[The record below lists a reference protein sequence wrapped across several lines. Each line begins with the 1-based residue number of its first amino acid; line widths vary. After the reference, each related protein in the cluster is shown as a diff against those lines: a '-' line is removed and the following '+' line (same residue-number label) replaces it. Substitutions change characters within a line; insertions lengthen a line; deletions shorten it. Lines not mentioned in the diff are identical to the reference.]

1 VARAQAVQNSGRFVT
16 KINIKAGFHEASRQ
30 IAHSS
35 TSSRL
40 NSQAAGSSAFRQMQR
55 PRGISTTVK

>member
-16 KINIKAGFHEASRQ
+16 KINIQAGFHEASRQ

-35 TSSRL
+35 TSSKL
-40 NSQAAGSSAFRQMQR
+40 NRQAASNSAFRQMQR
-55 PRGISTTVK
+55 ARGISVTVK